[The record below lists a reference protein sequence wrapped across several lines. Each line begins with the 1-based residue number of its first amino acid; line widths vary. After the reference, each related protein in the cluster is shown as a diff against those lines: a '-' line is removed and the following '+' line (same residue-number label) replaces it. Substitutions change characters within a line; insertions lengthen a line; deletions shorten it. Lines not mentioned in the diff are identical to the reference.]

1 MSNSTACPHNTP
13 WGEKQIETEIM
24 PGFVS
29 VDTSG
34 HGGIWLAPE
43 HAAKIPAF
51 LKKFSADGRAVW
63 WEEDTAWSL
72 PIFCLLSGTDLAGEH
87 ECYFDTALDAVRE
100 YYPGLYKA
108 IGVYKSLR
116 RITK

>member
-1 MSNSTACPHNTP
+1 
-13 WGEKQIETEIM
+13 M

-29 VDTSG
+29 LHTAG

-43 HAAKIPAF
+43 YAARIPAF
-51 LKKFSADGRAVW
+51 LKKFSACGTGIW

-72 PIFCLLSGTDLAGEH
+72 PMFYFLSGTDLAREH

-108 IGVYKSLR
+108 IRVYKSLR
-116 RITK
+116 RFTK